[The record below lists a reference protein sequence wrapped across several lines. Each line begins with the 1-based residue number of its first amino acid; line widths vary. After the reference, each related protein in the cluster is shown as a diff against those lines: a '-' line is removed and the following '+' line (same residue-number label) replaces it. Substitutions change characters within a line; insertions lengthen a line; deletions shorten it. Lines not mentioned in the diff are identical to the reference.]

1 MGLLWNLAARD
12 VALQRRL
19 CDGGYDSLAEVA
31 QSPDMPPFARSRA
44 AKLLQAL
51 AESAG
56 AERLGK
62 GGWAALEASL
72 VSLVTTG
79 IPDLELTGAK
89 GLTRR
94 THATNGGPAGRESA
108 LRRGAVAAA

>member
-1 MGLLWNLAARD
+1 MCEGGYPSLAAT
-12 VALQRRL
+12 
-19 CDGGYDSLAEVA
+19 A
-31 QSPDMPPFARSRA
+31 QSPEMPPFARSRA
-44 AKLLQAL
+44 AQLLQAL

-79 IPDLELTGAK
+79 VPELELT
-89 GLTRR
+89 
-94 THATNGGPAGRESA
+94 AGWWWCTLE
-108 LRRGAVAAA
+108 